1 MGNGRAWCPMGNAE
15 GAGEVFEMLLLLNG
29 SVGASRRRGVREWCC
44 FSARSGMTCGGVCVA
59 PNFGRPRSFGS
70 LHSLQIHGARWT
82 ACRWV
87 GEELRSALG
96 VVMHWS
102 SFARRCGLS
111 DRLIHTV
118 SLRRDPAR
126 SSGDLCRIGPASFCF
141 PAWSPARDHESL
153 YRSIIRSDPGRRHCE
168 ACPKVAQLQD
178 GEAGQAMG
186 AKWCVDV
193 KSSSREHIDQAGR
206 KKSRRVTSQLKA
218 CNACNNGS
226 TRSRD
231 VSSVCPTSVAQ

>member
-1 MGNGRAWCPMGNAE
+1 MVPYGKCGGRWGSVRNAVAAEWLSGRPQETRRE
-15 GAGEVFEMLLLLNG
+15 GAVLLLSQIRDDVRWCL
-29 SVGASRRRGVREWCC
+29 RR
-44 FSARSGMTCGGVCVA
+44 S
-59 PNFGRPRSFGS
+59 NFGRPRSFGS
-70 LHSLQIHGARWT
+70 LHSLRVDDARWT
-82 ACRWV
+82 ARRWV

-111 DRLIHTV
+111 DRLIHSV
-118 SLRRDPAR
+118 SLRRHPAR
-126 SSGDLCRIGPASFCF
+126 SSRDWCRIGPASFCF

-153 YRSIIRSDPGRRHCE
+153 CRSIIRSDPGRRHCE

-186 AKWCVDV
+186 SKWCVDE

-206 KKSRRVTSQLKA
+206 RKTRRVTSKLKA